1 MIGGSRVS
9 SFHWKQ
15 SSMILTDEF
24 MFSGEKIS
32 QHGLTSRFLKLFP
45 DIEMD
50 EMNLLLLPPAMARKA
65 PNLNHSIIV
74 VHGGRY
80 SSRSMGPN
88 NKARSAASSV
98 DQILGS
104 KITTFNWQGFL
115 DFSLSFKKG
124 VTYYNLSTIKLIL
137 KISLWNQKPHLNQE
151 WLQ

>member
-80 SSRSMGPN
+80 SSRSMGP
-88 NKARSAASSV
+88 
-98 DQILGS
+98 I
-104 KITTFNWQGFL
+104 
-115 DFSLSFKKG
+115 
-124 VTYYNLSTIKLIL
+124 IKLDQL
-137 KISLWNQKPHLNQE
+137 LLGLTKSRDQRSLVLIDKCFSTCFHVDICMFEFFDACAQCKNVTNFFRQINFLYTKFA
-151 WLQ
+151 

>member
-80 SSRSMGPN
+80 SSRSMGPII
-88 NKARSAASSV
+88 KLDQLLLGLTKSRDQRS
-98 DQILGS
+98 L
-104 KITTFNWQGFL
+104 TFNWQVFFHLSWGRDLQECKHEFL
-115 DFSLSFKKG
+115 DSF
-124 VTYYNLSTIKLIL
+124 
-137 KISLWNQKPHLNQE
+137 ISNRLMDFFLDIYMPK
-151 WLQ
+151 

>member
-1 MIGGSRVS
+1 MMIGGSRVS

-80 SSRSMGPN
+80 SSRSMGP
-88 NKARSAASSV
+88 
-98 DQILGS
+98 I
-104 KITTFNWQGFL
+104 
-115 DFSLSFKKG
+115 
-124 VTYYNLSTIKLIL
+124 IKLDQL
-137 KISLWNQKPHLNQE
+137 LLGLTKSRDQRSLVLIDKCFSTCFHVDICMFEFFDACVCSFELMVFGDN
-151 WLQ
+151 